1 MLVWNQSIFVSVQVC
16 GASLKKSL
24 GGLDS
29 IQTDGVQALATLEDI
44 THQLKQ
50 AGEMQTPFI
59 IAVRAR
65 VIAILNK
72 LTEHQYLLLYVFGP
86 RTG

>member
-1 MLVWNQSIFVSVQVC
+1 LCSGL

-29 IQTDGVQALATLEDI
+29 TQTDGVQVFATLEDI

-50 AGEMQTPFI
+50 VGKIQTPSI
-59 IAVRAR
+59 MAVGAQ
-65 VIAILNK
+65 VVTILNK
-72 LTEHQYLLLYVFGP
+72 LTENQYLFLCIFL
-86 RTG
+86 